1 MTSKSLLEIVSIQPT
16 KAQPTV
22 GSGLGFIVQV
32 KNQSEE
38 TVFITWDT
46 TVLVVPPELLYPF
59 AQRTDVW
66 HATFATELK
75 HSPNET
81 IGIKPGDS
89 YILFWTPS
97 PPEIE
102 NMATSAGVFST
113 LKVIITEV
121 GFLFFSPANYE
132 VSVIIKQWTNAK
144 EVGGDN
150 YRLVTKSAS
159 IPVAAPN
166 IVIMIGAAIGG
177 ILAFYWLRVS
187 KKDGE
192 GIPITALAT
201 SGTFLRCIL
210 LAVIVTILLSRI
222 ADTKFFIQITV
233 NDVWGA
239 IAMGFLA
246 NLLGTKLLEKLL

>member
-1 MTSKSLLEIVSIQPT
+1 MTTRSDRKYVIWASRILTAFLMNLLMLSGSSSSNDTSPTERLMTSKSLLEIVSIQPT

-121 GFLFFSPANYE
+121 GFLFFSP
-132 VSVIIKQWTNAK
+132 
-144 EVGGDN
+144 
-150 YRLVTKSAS
+150 
-159 IPVAAPN
+159 
-166 IVIMIGAAIGG
+166 
-177 ILAFYWLRVS
+177 
-187 KKDGE
+187 
-192 GIPITALAT
+192 PITR
-201 SGTFLRCIL
+201 S
-210 LAVIVTILLSRI
+210 V
-222 ADTKFFIQITV
+222 
-233 NDVWGA
+233 
-239 IAMGFLA
+239 
-246 NLLGTKLLEKLL
+246 